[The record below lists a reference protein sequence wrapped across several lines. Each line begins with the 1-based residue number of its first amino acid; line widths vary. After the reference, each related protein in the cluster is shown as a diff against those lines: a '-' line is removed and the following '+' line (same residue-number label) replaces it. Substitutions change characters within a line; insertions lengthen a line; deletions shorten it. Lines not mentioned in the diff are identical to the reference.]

1 MKIPKKFR
9 HEKTIKEVEEYTYTP
24 NGLKVLYVHLPGC
37 DTVSSNIVYLVGS
50 RHEERGKTGLA
61 HMLEHML
68 FKNTKDKNGKK
79 VAVPRHIPLQNK
91 GALLNA
97 NTWIDRTS
105 YYFVMPPEYLDEM
118 LLAEAERMRGLI
130 ITPKEFATEQQNVLS
145 EFEMYSERPDFAL
158 DSAVVSQAFVSH
170 GYGHEVIGY
179 KTDIQ
184 NFTCADLQS
193 FYDTYYWPNNACLII
208 AGDIER
214 EKALELVD
222 THFSHIPRSPKP
234 IPVDTSV
241 EPAFSG
247 VRKIEITRS
256 NPVTLV
262 TLAYQAPRSKDR
274 DWVSAYLLLTY
285 LASGKL
291 SPLYKKLV
299 ETTKVSSLS
308 PNMMLSYDPYLM
320 SINATVSQGIST
332 EEVSGL
338 IQKEIETLRAKR
350 LKEKD
355 LTRIKNKFLA
365 DTLYSRDGAQ
375 AVARELTEY
384 VASGE
389 WEKYYTVLE
398 DIENTT
404 VEDLY
409 AAAQKLF
416 SKDTLVIGT
425 LQGA

>member
-1 MKIPKKFR
+1 MKISKKFR
-9 HEKTIKEVEEYTYTP
+9 HEKTIKEVEEYTYAP
-24 NGLKVLYVHLPGC
+24 NGLKLLYVHLPGC

-79 VAVPRHIPLQNK
+79 VPVPRHIPLQNK

-130 ITPKEFATEQQNVLS
+130 ITPKEFLPEQQNVLS
-145 EFEMYSERPDFAL
+145 EFEMYNERPDFAL
-158 DSAVVSQAFVSH
+158 DSALISQAFVSH

-184 NFTCADLQS
+184 SFTCADLQK

-208 AGDIER
+208 AGDIPR
-214 EKALELVD
+214 EKVFELVD
-222 THFSHIPRSPKP
+222 THFAHIPRSPQP
-234 IPVDTSV
+234 IPIDTSV
-241 EPAFSG
+241 EPAFEG
-247 VRKIEITRS
+247 VRKVEITRS

-262 TLAYQAPRSKDR
+262 TLAYQAPKASDTE
-274 DWVSAYLLLTY
+274 WVSAYLLLTY

-291 SPLYKKLV
+291 SPLYKSLI
-299 ETTKVSSLS
+299 ETHKASSLS

-320 SINATVSQGIST
+320 SLNVTVTQGTST
-332 EEVSGL
+332 AEVIAL
-338 IQKEIETLRAKR
+338 IEREVDVLRTKKI
-350 LKEKD
+350 KEKD
-355 LTRIKNKFLA
+355 LVRVKNKFLA
-365 DTLYSRDGAQ
+365 DTLYARDGAQ

-384 VASGE
+384 VAGGE
-389 WEKYYTVLE
+389 WGRYYTLLE
-398 DIENTT
+398 DIENST

-416 SKDTLVIGT
+416 AKDSVVIGT
-425 LQGA
+425 LQGT